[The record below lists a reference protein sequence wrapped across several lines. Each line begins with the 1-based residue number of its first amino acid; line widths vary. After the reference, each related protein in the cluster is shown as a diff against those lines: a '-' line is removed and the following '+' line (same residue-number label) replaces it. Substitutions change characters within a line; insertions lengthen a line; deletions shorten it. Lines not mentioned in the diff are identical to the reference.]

1 MDHVSTRITKR
12 MVEQATPSSRRY
24 IIWDR
29 ELKGFGIRIESTG
42 TKCYLV
48 RYRPK
53 GIAGA
58 PKRFI
63 TIGRHGP
70 VTAEQA
76 RTRALSILGS
86 VASGHD
92 PAGSERAGKDTPGQA
107 QPRLADVRT
116 VRIWSPVRIYR
127 VVTRSPARGRGR
139 GAFALCDPKVRSA
152 NGQSSNASVSHGCA
166 TSASLCL
173 CGEGN
178 SRRSGRASRSCP
190 RSRAVEKRGTFKTAV
205 ERKRFGGRRSPG

>member
-12 MVEQATPSSRRY
+12 MVQQATPSSRRY

-92 PAGSERAGKDTPGQA
+92 PAGSERAAP
-107 QPRLADVRT
+107 L
-116 VRIWSPVRIYR
+116 
-127 VVTRSPARGRGR
+127 RS
-139 GAFALCDPKVRSA
+139 
-152 NGQSSNASVSHGCA
+152 
-166 TSASLCL
+166 
-173 CGEGN
+173 
-178 SRRSGRASRSCP
+178 
-190 RSRAVEKRGTFKTAV
+190 
-205 ERKRFGGRRSPG
+205 